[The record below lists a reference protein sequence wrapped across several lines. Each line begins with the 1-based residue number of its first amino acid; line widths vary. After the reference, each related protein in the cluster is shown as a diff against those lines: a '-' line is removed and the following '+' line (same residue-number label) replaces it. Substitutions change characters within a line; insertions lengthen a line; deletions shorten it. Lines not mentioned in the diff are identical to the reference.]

1 MDSIDRCDEGSTRRT
16 DGVSALGEPPASTG
30 VSTSSSTEAVR
41 TDGGRRN
48 DLRTDG
54 GCEEGAA
61 FDRAV
66 DEDPIAVA
74 VVEAVAAV
82 SGETV
87 ESLPPLG
94 KTIDADA
101 LEALFAPT
109 TDGRHREG
117 AVTFLYAGYEV
128 TVRNGETVVVRD
140 TE

>member
-1 MDSIDRCDEGSTRRT
+1 MDSIDRCDEGCTHGT
-16 DGVSALGEPPASTG
+16 DGGSALGEPPASTE
-30 VSTSSSTEAVR
+30 VSSSSSTESVR
-41 TDGGRRN
+41 TDGDRRG

-54 GCEEGAA
+54 GCEEGTTL
-61 FDRAV
+61 DRAV
-66 DEDPIAVA
+66 DDDPIAVA

-128 TVRNGETVVVRD
+128 TVRNGETVVVSD
-140 TE
+140 NE